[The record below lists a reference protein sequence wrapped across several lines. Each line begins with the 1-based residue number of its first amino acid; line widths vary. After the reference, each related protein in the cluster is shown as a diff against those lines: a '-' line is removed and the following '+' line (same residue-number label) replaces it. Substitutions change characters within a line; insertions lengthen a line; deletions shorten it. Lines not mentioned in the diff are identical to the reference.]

1 VATVGE
7 WTADQAHTLPAGAA
21 AIAVTTADLEGRGH
35 MGAERAGVAFGVLVH
50 AILAQTPFDA
60 SRARLDTIA
69 NVEARVLGLDESAAI
84 AAAETVGRV
93 LQHDVLGRARA
104 AAARGLCRRE
114 SPVTCVLPD
123 GTLVEGV
130 VDLAFEERG
139 SWIVVDYKTDREI
152 AAAGEERYRR
162 QVALY
167 ASAIAQATGSRA
179 AGILLRV

>member
-1 VATVGE
+1 
-7 WTADQAHTLPAGAA
+7 
-21 AIAVTTADLEGRGH
+21 
-35 MGAERAGVAFGVLVH
+35 MGADRAGTAFGLLVH

-60 SRARLDTIA
+60 SRPVLDSIA
-69 NVEARVLGLDESAAI
+69 KVEARVLGLDEGAAI
-84 AAAETVGRV
+84 AAAERVDRV
-93 LQHDVLGRARA
+93 LQHEVLGRARTA
-104 AAARGLCRRE
+104 ATRGACRRE
-114 SPVTCVLPD
+114 SPVTCLLPD

-139 SWIVVDYKTDREI
+139 GWIVVDYKTDREI

-162 QVALY
+162 QLALY